1 MLISYM
7 YEAEAAD
14 RYYQCFENGDV
25 KEVRFQDGGGPIF
38 KQLYNNVRAYDTMD
52 LRRHY
57 FERLFRRIRD
67 RAGEDFITIKKL
79 NESGR
84 INSLKSFM
92 EAEGATDAR
101 KCFMAHKK
109 ELDLKYGT
117 ILEVGRFFAVHKD
130 AFAAD

>member
-1 MLISYM
+1 MSKPVFVGAGVAIITPF
-7 YEAEAAD
+7 
-14 RYYQCFENGDV
+14 FENGDV

-84 INSLKSFM
+84 INALKSFM
-92 EAEGATDAR
+92 ATEGATDAR
-101 KCFMAHKK
+101 KCFMAHKR